1 MEVGKEVTRRDAL
14 KLAAGAA
21 ALGAALGVPRSALA
35 MAARGEPATDMF
47 FKFYYSGKLWHSVQL
62 TEEQT
67 RQLGANP
74 GALTIKL
81 FRSGAE
87 QVGSLALTQEV
98 QIKLRSFI
106 KGAR

>member
-1 MEVGKEVTRRDAL
+1 MEKEVNRRDAL

-47 FKFYYSGKLWHSVQL
+47 FKFYYAGKLWHSVQL

-67 RQLGANP
+67 RELGGNP

-87 QVGSLALTQEV
+87 QVGSLSLAPEI
-98 QIKLRSFI
+98 QIKLRSMI

>member
-1 MEVGKEVTRRDAL
+1 MEKDVTRRDAL

-47 FKFYYSGKLWHSVQL
+47 FKFYYSGKFWHSVQL
-62 TEEQT
+62 TEEQA
-67 RQLGANP
+67 RQLGENP
-74 GALTIKL
+74 GALSIKL
-81 FRSGAE
+81 FRSGGTEA
-87 QVGSLALTQEV
+87 VGAMALTQEV
-98 QIKLRSFI
+98 QVKLRAMI